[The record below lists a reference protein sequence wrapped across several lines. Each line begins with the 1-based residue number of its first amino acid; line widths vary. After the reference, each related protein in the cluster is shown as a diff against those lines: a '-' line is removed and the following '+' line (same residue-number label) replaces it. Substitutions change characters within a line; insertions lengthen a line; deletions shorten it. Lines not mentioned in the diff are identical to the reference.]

1 MKKIIGYIAGGQGLG
16 VKYLALLSLVLGI
29 IVGAA
34 VKFYGQDGVPYAQQI
49 ADQMLPIKVVD
60 GKIVEPQ
67 ETYKV
72 VHLRFGEDSAPYPI
86 PLVLDTTSDTLDVN
100 TLDPGAYISRK
111 NIYLVKDREVR
122 TYNLEGSF
130 DLPQDDYTGF
140 FNSMLNWVSIIAAVG
155 AFAGLFIM
163 YFMLTLIY
171 SVCAIPLAGLA
182 SKKVDFDGRMRLSA
196 LAVIA
201 AYVISWTL
209 RFATGISLSTFV
221 FFVLVVALQGIMIYK
236 LPAAPE
242 APAPQPALPEEEAE
256 PVVVDADKP
265 KKKAPAKK
273 KPAVKASKPK
283 TPAKG
288 KPAAAKKDKPAAKAK
303 Q

>member
-1 MKKIIGYIAGGQGLG
+1 
-16 VKYLALLSLVLGI
+16 
-29 IVGAA
+29 
-34 VKFYGQDGVPYAQQI
+34 
-49 ADQMLPIKVVD
+49 
-60 GKIVEPQ
+60 
-67 ETYKV
+67 
-72 VHLRFGEDSAPYPI
+72 
-86 PLVLDTTSDTLDVN
+86 
-100 TLDPGAYISRK
+100 
-111 NIYLVKDREVR
+111 
-122 TYNLEGSF
+122 
-130 DLPQDDYTGF
+130 
-140 FNSMLNWVSIIAAVG
+140 
-155 AFAGLFIM
+155 
-163 YFMLTLIY
+163 
-171 SVCAIPLAGLA
+171 
-182 SKKVDFDGRMRLSA
+182 MRLSA

-288 KPAAAKKDKPAAKAK
+288 KPAAAKKR
-303 Q
+303 